1 MKELF
6 EWISKL
12 DLSVIY
18 TAIIGFATTWGGS
31 VLALTIAFIKQRT
44 KNFNY
49 QKALETLKIELSEE
63 QASKIDEMKN
73 TLITELD
80 KISKGLIAREDENAQ
95 ARMEAINQITKD
107 VEEANKEL
115 NAAFNS
121 TDMIKELK

>member
-1 MKELF
+1 MKEVF

-31 VLALTIAFIKQRT
+31 ILALTIAFIKQRT

-63 QASKIDEMKN
+63 QTAKIEEIKN
-73 TLITELD
+73 TLIVELD
-80 KISKGLIAREDENAQ
+80 KVSKGLIAKEDENAQ

>member
-1 MKELF
+1 MKEVF

-31 VLALTIAFIKQRT
+31 ILALTIAFIKQRT
-44 KNFNY
+44 KSFNY

-63 QASKIDEMKN
+63 QTAKIEEIKN
-73 TLITELD
+73 TLIVELD
-80 KISKGLIAREDENAQ
+80 KVSKGLIAKEDENAQ

>member
-1 MKELF
+1 MKEVF

-31 VLALTIAFIKQRT
+31 ILALTIAFIKQRT

-49 QKALETLKIELSEE
+49 QNALETLKIELSEE
-63 QASKIDEMKN
+63 QTAKIEEIKN
-73 TLITELD
+73 TLIVELD
-80 KISKGLIAREDENAQ
+80 KVSKGLIAKEDENAQ
-95 ARMEAINQITKD
+95 ARMEAINQIAME

>member
-1 MKELF
+1 MKEVF

-31 VLALTIAFIKQRT
+31 ILALTIAFIKQRT
-44 KNFNY
+44 KSFNY

-63 QASKIDEMKN
+63 QTAKIEEIKN
-73 TLITELD
+73 TLIVELD
-80 KISKGLIAREDENAQ
+80 KVSKGLIAKEDANAQ

>member
-1 MKELF
+1 MKEVF

-31 VLALTIAFIKQRT
+31 ILALTIAFIKQRT

-63 QASKIDEMKN
+63 QTAKIEEIKN
-73 TLITELD
+73 TLIVELD
-80 KISKGLIAREDENAQ
+80 KVSKGLIAKEDANAQ

>member
-1 MKELF
+1 MKEVF

-63 QASKIDEMKN
+63 QTSKIDEMKN

-80 KISKGLIAREDENAQ
+80 KVSKGLIAREDENAQ

>member
-1 MKELF
+1 MKEVF

-95 ARMEAINQITKD
+95 VRMEAINQITKD

>member
-1 MKELF
+1 MKEVF